1 MLFESK
7 RNADARQEMKLR
19 TAASALIVVAALV
32 FGGGLFMMG
41 AHASGLIKTT
51 GAYTTT
57 RLVPGTYSNTIEC
70 NGSVMPIRVTD
81 VDTKAKGS
89 VTVVHVRDGQYV
101 KQGTV
106 LFEMRDGQ
114 DEPQVITAS
123 VAGTVTNLKVAVGMT
138 SDQLAQQGPALQI
151 ADMNVLIGVVQT
163 PEYVSVL
170 ARSRPIREHYLDGN
184 AWRALPGHAHG
195 FSKNP
200 SSSSLT
206 SSGQA
211 LYDAS
216 IMFDN
221 SGALKVGDP
230 IVAQMHIEDYGQV
243 FYVPAT
249 AVREIDDV
257 AYVDIVRANGTV
269 EQHQVELLG
278 TSDDGS
284 KIVKGDILTSET
296 VIRADLNE

>member
-32 FGGGLFMMG
+32 FGGGLFMVG

-163 PEYVSVL
+163 PG
-170 ARSRPIREHYLDGN
+170 IRL
-184 AWRALPGHAHG
+184 RAA
-195 FSKNP
+195 
-200 SSSSLT
+200 
-206 SSGQA
+206 
-211 LYDAS
+211 
-216 IMFDN
+216 
-221 SGALKVGDP
+221 
-230 IVAQMHIEDYGQV
+230 
-243 FYVPAT
+243 
-249 AVREIDDV
+249 
-257 AYVDIVRANGTV
+257 
-269 EQHQVELLG
+269 
-278 TSDDGS
+278 
-284 KIVKGDILTSET
+284 
-296 VIRADLNE
+296 

>member
-170 ARSRPIREHYLDGN
+170 LEAGQYVSITSTVT
-184 AWRALPGHAHG
+184 PGVRYQG
-195 FSKNP
+195 MLTGLLEE
-200 SSSSLT
+200 SLVV
-206 SSGQA
+206 
-211 LYDAS
+211 
-216 IMFDN
+216 IFDEQR
-221 SGALKVGDP
+221 SGALRCVHHVRQFGC
-230 IVAQMHIEDYGQV
+230 AQGGRPHRGADAHRGLRPGV
-243 FYVPAT
+243 LCA
-249 AVREIDDV
+249 RNR
-257 AYVDIVRANGTV
+257 RAR
-269 EQHQVELLG
+269 
-278 TSDDGS
+278 D
-284 KIVKGDILTSET
+284 
-296 VIRADLNE
+296 